1 MKAQHETHLRAP
13 GKAASL
19 GAGFIGQIRSG
30 DHKALA
36 AANLSGGRL
45 TGEAPPAL
53 RQRKAL
59 TRRDQRISLLS
70 GYLPEVLANLSNQ
83 GI

>member
-1 MKAQHETHLRAP
+1 M
-13 GKAASL
+13 AAN
-19 GAGFIGQIRSG
+19 
-30 DHKALA
+30 
-36 AANLSGGRL
+36 NLSGGRL

-53 RQRKAL
+53 RLPKTL

-70 GYLPEVLANLSNQ
+70 VYLPEVPANLSNQ

>member
-1 MKAQHETHLRAP
+1 MKAQHETCIRAP
-13 GKAASL
+13 EKVASL
-19 GAGFIGQIRSG
+19 GAGFTGQIRSG
-30 DHKALA
+30 DHEALA
-36 AANLSGGRL
+36 ANNLSGGRL

-53 RQRKAL
+53 RLPKTL

-70 GYLPEVLANLSNQ
+70 VYLPEVPANLSNQ